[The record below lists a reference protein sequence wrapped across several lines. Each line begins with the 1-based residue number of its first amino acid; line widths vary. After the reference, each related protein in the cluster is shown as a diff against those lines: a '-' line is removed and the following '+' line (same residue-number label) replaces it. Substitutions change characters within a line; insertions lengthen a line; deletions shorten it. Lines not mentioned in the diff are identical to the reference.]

1 MPDVMLNF
9 FIWLKLNWMLLSF
22 LAIIAGAFVFLR
34 TKAST
39 IEDSDELGRLL
50 YDGKPTVV
58 ELYSNF

>member
-9 FIWLKLNWMLLSF
+9 ITWLKLNWMLLSF
-22 LAIIAGAFVFLR
+22 LAIIAGAFIFLR
-34 TKAST
+34 TKASN